1 MTLADRH
8 ALVTGGGT
16 GIGAAIALALA
27 GDGATVTITG
37 RRDGPLREIASRSER
52 IHWRIM
58 DVRDEAMITGGIKAA
73 SDEHG
78 AIDILV
84 ANAGIA
90 ETAPL
95 HKITLEHWRDV
106 QRINVEGV
114 MLSMRGVVTGMAE
127 RGWGR
132 IIAISSIAG
141 LSGLRYCAAYSA
153 SKHAVIGLVKSV
165 AEEVLM
171 SGVTVNALCPGYVM
185 TPLVERN
192 IEKIMARSN
201 MDHDEALAALRDT
214 NPFGRMIEPEEVAAA
229 VLWLCGPGSGA
240 ITAQAIP
247 ISGGQV

>member
-16 GIGAAIALALA
+16 GIGAATAMALA
-27 GDGATVTITG
+27 GEGATVTITG

-58 DVRDEAMITGGIKAA
+58 DVSDEAMVTGGIRAA
-73 SDEHG
+73 SDDHG

-95 HKITLEHWRDV
+95 HRITLEHWRDV

-114 MLSMRGVVTGMAE
+114 MLAMREVVTGMAE

-141 LSGLRYCAAYSA
+141 LSGLRYCGAYSA
-153 SKHAVIGLVKSV
+153 SKHAVIGLVKSA
-165 AEEVLM
+165 AEEVLT

-201 MDHDEALAALRDT
+201 MGHDEALAALRDT